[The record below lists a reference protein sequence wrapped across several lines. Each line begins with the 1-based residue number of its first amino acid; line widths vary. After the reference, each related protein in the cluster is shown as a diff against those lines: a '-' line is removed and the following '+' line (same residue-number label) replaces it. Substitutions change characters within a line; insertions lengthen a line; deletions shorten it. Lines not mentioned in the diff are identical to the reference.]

1 MAVEDSESRRFEWK
15 HLAEFFS
22 GRSWPNI
29 CPGFFFSFFF
39 QSLELVFSRGVLTAS
54 GTARFKLFWQHR
66 VSIVIGLT
74 TSTLRWAFSRYA
86 RYFEQPAQPGDHGT
100 LVLGGFF
107 IFRGCT
113 TTLYISIISLAALF
127 LWISPISPAINPR
140 MCVLEYCTSNI
151 PLVLY
156 CTWHQNSTERR
167 KAPQHYSLV

>member
-1 MAVEDSESRRFEWK
+1 MTRGWVGAPNERAPSRFHGAVVGLVDRWLSRTRN
-15 HLAEFFS
+15 LAASNENIWLSFS
-22 GRSWPNI
+22 RADLGPTSAQD
-29 CPGFFFSFFF
+29 FFFSFFF
-39 QSLELVFSRGVLTAS
+39 QSLELVFSRGVLKAS

-127 LWISPISPAINPR
+127 L
-140 MCVLEYCTSNI
+140 
-151 PLVLY
+151 
-156 CTWHQNSTERR
+156 
-167 KAPQHYSLV
+167 